1 MTLVH
6 FAFAS
11 ALAFFAPTRTSLLGQ
26 PVRPRSALLL
36 QLDDSAPATN
46 EEVRMARM
54 YKPGDEKDPLKKPR
68 PKFGLAPA
76 TGRPTEKVCAAD
88 MPTTADLPEW
98 AEHLRESGVE
108 RLLFVH
114 EGAADDEHVA
124 LLMLQGFAADA
135 VTAVDVSA
143 EGAAQQ
149 TAQALQAAASKGVKV
164 CVHGGPALD
173 DDRGLRSW
181 DGTACDERGLA
192 EYVRPWLRRFF
203 PAVDASAPLRT
214 EGCLYSNTPDHDF
227 VIDTLPGQPRFV
239 VGAGFSG
246 HGFKLAPVVGH
257 MLAQL
262 ALAEGSA
269 AAGPGAPLPPAMA
282 SGAANDAKDG
292 GAQQQQQHDGSRATI
307 DRATEKWLGAEGP
320 FSITRPS
327 LSQANGRL

>member
-149 TAQALQAAASKGVKV
+149 TMAAMQAAATAGTKI
-164 CVHGGPALD
+164 CVHGGP
-173 DDRGLRSW
+173 
-181 DGTACDERGLA
+181 
-192 EYVRPWLRRFF
+192 F
-203 PAVDASAPLRT
+203 
-214 EGCLYSNTPDHDF
+214 
-227 VIDTLPGQPRFV
+227 TLV
-239 VGAGFSG
+239 
-246 HGFKLAPVVGH
+246 
-257 MLAQL
+257 LAQWVL
-262 ALAEGSA
+262 TDYIGSENCEEACETLRARKRFGGVDWA
-269 AAGPGAPLPPAMA
+269 ADPKQVELFLGLGDGDAAPPSSPPPPPSPTGPTKVSP
-282 SGAANDAKDG
+282 G
-292 GAQQQQQHDGSRATI
+292 GI
-307 DRATEKWLGAEGP
+307 LLG
-320 FSITRPS
+320 
-327 LSQANGRL
+327 